1 MNISASPHQR
11 CAESAY
17 LPNSIRT
24 HLKEHA
30 MINPAHL
37 AKLVEQYKARP
48 VEQATVTPLD
58 DRNDHNGEQVRA
70 A

>member
-1 MNISASPHQR
+1 MLPTFPAASA
-11 CAESAY
+11 
-17 LPNSIRT
+17 

-30 MINPAHL
+30 MIDPAYL

-48 VEQATVTPLD
+48 VEQADVTPLD
-58 DRNDHNGEQVRA
+58 DRHDHDREQIRA